1 VELITSFLPEQYRDA
16 LESWTWIGLAGKR
29 PWFASL
35 FGDVFLQANEGIWYL
50 DTMEGSLSLEWAT
63 EDDLRRTLATPEGQQ
78 RYLLADLATGA
89 HARGLHLGSDD
100 VYDLVPPPILGG
112 AFDVDHVVVSDFAMT
127 VNVAGQIHEQVRN
140 LPPGTTISGISIDD
154 G

>member
-1 VELITSFLPEQYRDA
+1 
-16 LESWTWIGLAGKR
+16 
-29 PWFASL
+29 
-35 FGDVFLQANEGIWYL
+35 
-50 DTMEGSLSLEWAT
+50 M
-63 EDDLRRTLATPEGQQ
+63 
-78 RYLLADLATGA
+78 
-89 HARGLHLGSDD
+89 
-100 VYDLVPPPILGG
+100 YDLVPPPILGG